1 MRKLTVLSLAVI
13 LSACGGEK
21 QAPAPTAERATP
33 VSTVN
38 TKTSDSYDEAH
49 AAAVAAIDIAS
60 QKRSVWTTSGQLI
73 NEAAKAAASG
83 DEVLAIAL
91 ADEARIHAELAVIQA
106 EESAAT
112 WRDAV
117 ISD

>member
-13 LSACGGEK
+13 LSACGGEIT
-21 QAPAPTAERATP
+21 APAPTAERATP

-38 TKTSDSYDEAH
+38 AKTSNSYAEAQ
-49 AAAVAAIDIAS
+49 AAAVVAIDIAS
-60 QKRSVWTTSGQLI
+60 QKRAVWTTSNQLI
-73 NEAAKAAASG
+73 NEAAKAAVG
-83 DEVLAIAL
+83 GNEVLAIAL